1 MEILFTIFVD
11 ISIVGILVHSELRLH
26 IKILG
31 KCKIILVLS
40 GVVVFECGLIKF
52 LFKKITFPY
61 VGLSLRGKCWLS
73 EESERV
79 ALVVDVRKEAD
90 QS

>member
-1 MEILFTIFVD
+1 M
-11 ISIVGILVHSELRLH
+11 
-26 IKILG
+26 
-31 KCKIILVLS
+31 
-40 GVVVFECGLIKF
+40 IKF
-52 LFKKITFPY
+52 LLKIVPC
-61 VGLSLRGKCWLS
+61 VGLRGKCWLS